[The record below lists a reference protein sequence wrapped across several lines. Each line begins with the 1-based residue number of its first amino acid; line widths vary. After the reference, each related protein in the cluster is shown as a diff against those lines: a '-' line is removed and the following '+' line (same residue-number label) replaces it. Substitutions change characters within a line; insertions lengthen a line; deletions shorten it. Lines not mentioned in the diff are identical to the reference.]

1 MTVTDYEALVTEQRN
16 PRSRDLDKMDTIQ
29 LLQVINDEDK
39 TVPYAVADAIPQ
51 IAQAVDVI
59 VDRLKKGG
67 RVLYVGAGTSGRL
80 GIIDAAECPPTF
92 GVDPELVSA
101 IIAGGRDAVFQA
113 VEECEDDEALG
124 EADVTARVM
133 PNHVVVGISASGVT
147 PYVRGA
153 LRAAR
158 SLDAA
163 TIAIVCTEVE
173 GLDFEVD
180 VMIPVITG
188 PEVLTGSTRM
198 KAGTAQKL
206 VLNMI
211 STASMVKLG
220 KVYDNLMVD
229 LNATNKKLRNR
240 AIRIISMATG
250 LNLHESTRLFEE
262 SGANVKVALVMG
274 LAGATQES
282 AHLALEQ
289 TEGYVRQAID
299 VAKTR
304 SA

>member
-1 MTVTDYEALVTEQRN
+1 MSVDHYEDLVTEQRN
-16 PRSRDLDKMDTIQ
+16 PRSRGLDKMDTVQ
-29 LLQVINDEDK
+29 LLKVINDEDK

-67 RVLYVGAGTSGRL
+67 RVLYAGAGTSGRL
-80 GIIDAAECPPTF
+80 GILDAAECPPTF
-92 GVDPELVSA
+92 GVDPGLICA
-101 IIAGGRDAVFQA
+101 LIAGGRDAVFQA

-124 EADVTARVM
+124 YSDVAARVM
-133 PNHVVVGISASGVT
+133 PDYVVVGISASGVT
-147 PYVRGA
+147 PYMRGA

-158 SLDAA
+158 AADAA
-163 TIAIVCTEVE
+163 TIAIVCTNV
-173 GLDFEVD
+173 GDLDFDVD
-180 VMIPVITG
+180 IVIPVITG

-229 LNATNKKLRNR
+229 LSATNRKLRNR

-250 LNLHESTRLFEE
+250 LDLSESAQLFEE
-262 SGANVKVALVMG
+262 SGENVKVALVMS
-274 LAGATQES
+274 LAGVPQES
-282 AHLALEQ
+282 ALRALEQ
-289 TEGYVRQAID
+289 ASGYVRRATD
-299 VAKTR
+299 LAKTW

>member
-1 MTVTDYEALVTEQRN
+1 MAVTDYEALVTEQRN
-16 PRSRDLDKMDTIQ
+16 PRSAGLDGMDTIQ

-39 TVPYAVADAIPQ
+39 TVPYAVADAIPR

-67 RVLYVGAGTSGRL
+67 QVLYVGAGTSGRL
-80 GIIDAAECPPTF
+80 GIVDAAECPPTF
-92 GVDPELVSA
+92 GVDPDMISA
-101 IIAGGRDAVFQA
+101 VIAGGRDSVFQA
-113 VEECEDDEALG
+113 SEECEDDEILG
-124 EADVTARVM
+124 EADVTSRVL

-158 SLDAA
+158 RLGAA
-163 TIAIVCTEVE
+163 TIAIICTEE
-173 GLDFEVD
+173 GDLGFEVD
-180 VMIPVITG
+180 VLIQVITG

-211 STASMVKLG
+211 STASMVRLG
-220 KVYDNLMVD
+220 KVYDNLMID
-229 LNATNKKLRNR
+229 LNVTNKKLSNR
-240 AIRIISMATG
+240 AIRIVSMATG
-250 LNLHESTRLFEE
+250 LNLDQSARLFKE
-262 SGANVKVALVMG
+262 SGGSVKVALVMS
-274 LAGATQES
+274 LAGVPRECA
-282 AHLALEQ
+282 LCALEQ
-289 TEGYVRQAID
+289 TEGYVRRAID

>member
-1 MTVTDYEALVTEQRN
+1 MPVTEYEALVTEQRN
-16 PRSRDLDKMDTIQ
+16 PRSRGLDKMDTMQ
-29 LLQVINDEDK
+29 LLQIINNEDK
-39 TVPYAVADAIPQ
+39 AVPYAVADVIPQ
-51 IAQAVDVI
+51 IAQAVDII

-80 GIIDAAECPPTF
+80 GILDAAECRPTF
-92 GVDPELVSA
+92 GVDPGLISA
-101 IIAGGRDAVFQA
+101 IIAGGQDAVFQA
-113 VEECEDDEALG
+113 VEECEDDEDLG
-124 EADVTARVM
+124 SSDVSARVM

-153 LRAAR
+153 LRTAR

-163 TIAIVCTEVE
+163 TIAIICTEVE
-173 GLDFEVD
+173 DLDFGVD
-180 VMIPVITG
+180 VLIPIITG

-211 STASMVKLG
+211 STASMVRLG

-229 LNATNKKLRNR
+229 LNVTNRKLRNR

-250 LNLHESTRLFEE
+250 LNLDESAQLFEE
-262 SGANVKVALVMG
+262 SGENVKVALVMS
-274 LAGATQES
+274 LAGTTQEL
-282 AHLALEQ
+282 ALTALEQ
-289 TEGYVRQAID
+289 TGGYVRQAIE

>member
-1 MTVTDYEALVTEQRN
+1 MPVTDYEGLVTEQRN
-16 PRSRDLDKMDTIQ
+16 PRSRGLDEMDTIK
-29 LLQVINDEDK
+29 LLQVINEEDK
-39 TVPYAVADAIPQ
+39 TVPYAVADVIPKIAEAID
-51 IAQAVDVI
+51 II
-59 VDRLKKGG
+59 VHRLKKGG

-80 GIIDAAECPPTF
+80 GILDAAECPPTF
-92 GVDPELVSA
+92 GVDPGLISA
-101 IIAGGRDAVFQA
+101 MIAGGRDAVFQA
-113 VEECEDDEALG
+113 VEECEDNEALG
-124 EADVTARVM
+124 EADVAARVT
-133 PNHVVVGISASGVT
+133 PDHVVVGISASGVT

-158 SLDAA
+158 TIGAA
-163 TIAIVCTEVE
+163 TIALVCTKVE
-173 GLDFEVD
+173 DLGFEVD
-180 VMIPVITG
+180 VFIPIITG

-229 LNATNKKLRNR
+229 LNVTNRKLFNR

-250 LNLHESTRLFEE
+250 LSIDQSARLFNE
-262 SGANVKVALVMG
+262 SGENVKVALVME
-274 LAGATQES
+274 LAGVSRECAS
-282 AHLALEQ
+282 GALEHAD
-289 TEGYVRQAID
+289 GYVRQAIET
-299 VAKTR
+299 ARTR

>member
-1 MTVTDYEALVTEQRN
+1 MPVTDYEALVTEQRN
-16 PRSRDLDKMDTIQ
+16 PKSQGLDKMDTIQ

-39 TVPYAVADAIPQ
+39 TVPYAVADVIPQ

-80 GIIDAAECPPTF
+80 GILDAAECPPTF
-92 GVDPELVSA
+92 GVDPGLISA

-113 VEECEDDEALG
+113 VEECEDNEALG
-124 EADVTARVM
+124 SYDVTAKVM
-133 PNHVVVGISASGVT
+133 PHNVVVGISASGVT

-158 SLDAA
+158 TLDAA
-163 TIAIVCTEVE
+163 TIAIICTKVE
-173 GLDFEVD
+173 DLDFEVD
-180 VMIPVITG
+180 VLIPVITG

-220 KVYDNLMVD
+220 KAYDNLMVD

-250 LNLHESTRLFEE
+250 LDLDESARLFEE
-262 SGANVKVALVMG
+262 SGANVKVALVMS
-274 LAGATQES
+274 LSGATQES
-282 AHLALEQ
+282 ARLALEQ
-289 TEGYVRQAID
+289 TGGYVRRAID

>member
-1 MTVTDYEALVTEQRN
+1 MSLDHYEDLVTEQRN
-16 PRSRDLDKMDTIQ
+16 PRSRCLDKMDTVQ
-29 LLQVINDEDK
+29 LLKVINDEDK
-39 TVPYAVADAIPQ
+39 TVAYAVADAIPQ
-51 IAQAVDVI
+51 IAEAVDVI

-67 RVLYVGAGTSGRL
+67 RVLYAGAGTSGRL
-80 GIIDAAECPPTF
+80 GILDAAECPPTF
-92 GVDPELVSA
+92 GVDPGLICA
-101 IIAGGRDAVFQA
+101 LIAGGRDAVFQA

-124 EADVTARVM
+124 YSDEAARVM
-133 PNHVVVGISASGVT
+133 PDYVVVGSSASGVT
-147 PYVRGA
+147 PYMRGA

-158 SLDAA
+158 AADAA
-163 TIAIVCTEVE
+163 TIAIVCTNV
-173 GLDFEVD
+173 GDLDFDVD
-180 VMIPVITG
+180 IVIPVITG

-229 LNATNKKLRNR
+229 LSATNRKLRNR

-250 LNLHESTRLFEE
+250 LDLSESAQLFEE
-262 SGANVKVALVMG
+262 SGENVKVALVMS
-274 LAGATQES
+274 LAGVPLES
-282 AHLALEQ
+282 ALRALEQ
-289 TEGYVRQAID
+289 ASGYVRRATD
-299 VAKTR
+299 LAKTW

>member
-158 SLDAA
+158 DAGCA
-163 TIAIVCTEVE
+163 TVAIICTSVVD
-173 GLDFEVD
+173 LDFEVD
-180 VMIPVITG
+180 VVIPVVTG
-188 PEVLTGSTRM
+188 PEVLIGSTRM

-211 STASMVKLG
+211 STASMVRLG
-220 KVYDNLMVD
+220 KVYDNLLVD
-229 LNATNKKLRNR
+229 LRVTNKKLRNR

-250 LNLHESTRLFEE
+250 RNLNESTRLFEE
-262 SGANVKVALVMG
+262 SGGNVKAGIVMA
-274 LAGATQES
+274 LAGVSRET
-282 AHLALEQ
+282 ALEALEEA
-289 TEGYVRQAID
+289 EGDVRRATD
-299 VAKTR
+299 LAKDQ
-304 SA
+304 SG